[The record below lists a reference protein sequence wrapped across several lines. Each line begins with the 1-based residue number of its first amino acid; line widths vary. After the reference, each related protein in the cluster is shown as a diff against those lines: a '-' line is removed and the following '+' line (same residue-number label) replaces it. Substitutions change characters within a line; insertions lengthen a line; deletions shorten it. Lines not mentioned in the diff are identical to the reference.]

1 MDLADLQIF
10 RAVAREGGI
19 TRAAERLHRVQSN
32 ITTRVRQLEQ
42 ELAVDLF
49 IRKGKK
55 LHLSPAGQ
63 TLLGYADRLLDL
75 AQEARDALQD
85 NRPRGLFRLGAMES
99 TAAVRLPGP
108 LSDYHRLYPEVT
120 LELRT
125 GNPQRLA
132 TAILAGKLDAAL
144 AAEPFADAPFEKVPA
159 FLEEL
164 VIVAPADQPPL
175 GAREAPAAMV
185 AFETGCPHRKRLE
198 EWYGRRN
205 AMPERTIE
213 MSSYHAILGCVVAG
227 MGISLMPRAVI
238 ATFPESGRLSLHA
251 LPPGYNR
258 AQTVLFWRKGARSPK
273 IDALIDILK
282 SARDAHALPRQQ
294 SKTRRNSGKHRRKK
308 A

>member
-63 TLLGYADRLLDL
+63 ILLGYADRLLDL

-132 TAILAGKLDAAL
+132 TAILAGTLDAAL

-164 VIVAPADQPPL
+164 VIVAPAEQPQL

-213 MSSYHAILGCVVAG
+213 MSSYHAILGCVAAG

-238 ATFPESGRLSLHA
+238 DTFPESGRLSLHA
-251 LPPGYNR
+251 LPPGYDR

-282 SARDAHALPRQQ
+282 SARDAHAPPRQQ
-294 SKTRRNSGKHRRKK
+294 SRTRRKSRKK
-308 A
+308 PA